1 MIKYI
6 FWLSFLFPGLQ
17 CGYVVAQSLQEDSEG
32 SCSNPFRIKDSVLT
46 VQLKSNDTGKVWLS
60 FTSSK
65 NSQLIEVTDD
75 KGQPCNYLIFRYS
88 GTGFCKEIS
97 EKKLIPERNRVCNK
111 DIAYDAATSLSF
123 ENIDRGLCKCA
134 YCCHMLANF
143 YTIPG
148 ETYYIVVY
156 TPGLSVTVNLGAV
169 PAKYTMYEP
178 AKEPVQQAEKKQPQ
192 TFSGNTRIEN
202 LQVGQSLTLEN
213 IYFEGGTAS
222 FLPISY
228 DALEGLLDFLQKNPT
243 VKIEIQGHVNGPNQ
257 PPDINYSNN
266 LGYRRARAVYDYLV
280 NRKTDK
286 ERLSCKGFGNTQMV
300 YPNAVIE
307 PEMAKNRRV
316 EIVIVSK

>member
-1 MIKYI
+1 MIKYF
-6 FWLSFLFPGLQ
+6 FWLSFLSLGFE
-17 CGYVVAQSLQEDSEG
+17 CGRIVAQPGTEGTEG
-32 SCSNPFRIKDSVLT
+32 SCSNPFRIKDSVLN
-46 VQLKSNDTGKVWLS
+46 VQLKSNDTGKIWLS

-65 NSQLIEVTDD
+65 NSQLIDVTDAN
-75 KGQPCNYLIFRYS
+75 GQPANYLIFRYS

-97 EKKLIPERNRVCNK
+97 EKKLIPERNRVCDK

-123 ENIDRGLCKCA
+123 ENINRGLCKCT
-134 YCCHMLANF
+134 YCCHMLAHF

-156 TPGLSVTVNLGAV
+156 TPGQSVTVNLGGV
-169 PAKYTMYEP
+169 PAKYTLHEP
-178 AKEPVQQAEKKQPQ
+178 AKELVQQVEKKQPQ

-228 DALEGLLDFLQKNPT
+228 DALEGLLDFLQKNPS
-243 VKIEIQGHVNGPNQ
+243 VKIEIQGHVNGPNE

-300 YPNAVIE
+300 YPNAVSEIE
-307 PEMAKNRRV
+307 MVKNRRV